1 MKTITLLLFLLIPF
15 IGVSQDADIM
25 YVPDQKTMVVTYNNN
40 STPIGYYVGGYIT
53 TTLPQPYIYTTPVS
67 FLNRLGINITNH
79 KVSLMG
85 GIFIENYVGETK
97 FKPDVWVK
105 VYPLRV
111 LTNTEKGFDFTAGL
125 NYMEGLRYGIGVV
138 IPFR

>member
-1 MKTITLLLFLLIPF
+1 MKTIISLLFLLISVMGF
-15 IGVSQDADIM
+15 SQDADIM
-25 YVPDQKTMVVTYNNN
+25 YVPDQRTVVVTLNNN
-40 STPIGYYVGGYIT
+40 STPIGYYVGGYVT

-67 FLNRLGINITNH
+67 FLNRLGVNLTNH
-79 KVSLMG
+79 KFSLMG
-85 GIFIENYVGETK
+85 GIFMENYVGETK

-111 LTNTEKGFDFTAGL
+111 LTNTEKGFDFTFGL